1 MRVKKLLA
9 LALAGMLF
17 ATCLSG
23 CDRTIIEHQ
32 FHTNTVTDTE
42 YIEVGNSGSQQT
54 LLANFF
60 TLYDIRVVTSL
71 SACDDETFKTTFE
84 PYINK
89 SEIAP
94 AEIKAFYDGKSDAEK
109 RAANIFKIIEYD
121 GTVEGLSS
129 AWAECINAL
138 YSAVFT
144 YASDPNNDWNWSQ
157 FRENGSFVGLFGVIH
172 ELEGKNYCGMYLAHM
187 KTVTLT

>member
-1 MRVKKLLA
+1 MRAKKMLA
-9 LALAGMLF
+9 LALAGMALT
-17 ATCLSG
+17 TCLSG

-71 SACDDETFKTTFE
+71 SACDDETFKTTIE

-89 SEIAP
+89 PEIPP
-94 AEIKAFYDGKSDAEK
+94 AEIKNFYDGKRDTEK
-109 RAANIFKIIEYD
+109 AAAIFKVIEYD
-121 GTVEGLSS
+121 GTEEGLSS

-144 YASDPNNDWNWSQ
+144 YASDPNNGWDWWR
-157 FRENGSFVGLFGVIH
+157 FRENGSFVGLLGVIH
-172 ELEGKNYCGMYLAHM
+172 ELEGKNYCGVYLAHM
-187 KTVTLT
+187 ETVTL

>member
-1 MRVKKLLA
+1 MCAKKLLA
-9 LALAGMLF
+9 LALAGMIL
-17 ATCLSG
+17 AGCLSG

-54 LLANFF
+54 LLTNFF
-60 TLYDIRVVTSL
+60 TVYDIRVVTAL
-71 SACDDETFKTTFE
+71 STCDDETFMTTVV

-94 AEIKAFYDGKSDAEK
+94 AEIKKFYDGEPDEEK
-109 RAANIFKIIEYD
+109 RAAHIFKVIEYD
-121 GTVEGLSS
+121 GTEEGLSS

-144 YASDPNNDWNWSQ
+144 YASDPNNGWDWWQ
-157 FRENGSFVGLFGVIH
+157 FRENGSFVGLLGVIH
-172 ELEGKNYCGMYLAHM
+172 ELEGKNYCGVYLAHM
-187 KTVTLT
+187 ETVTL

>member
-9 LALAGMLF
+9 LALAGMIL
-17 ATCLSG
+17 AGCLSG

-71 SACDDETFKTTFE
+71 SACNDETFKTTFA
-84 PYINK
+84 PYIDK
-89 SEIAP
+89 PEIAP
-94 AEIKAFYDGKSDAEK
+94 AEIKKFYDGKRDTGK
-109 RAANIFKIIEYD
+109 AAAIFKVIEYD
-121 GTVEGLSS
+121 GTEEGLSS
-129 AWAECINAL
+129 AWAKCINAL

-144 YASDPNNDWNWSQ
+144 YASDLNNDWDWRE
-157 FRENGSFVGLFGVIH
+157 FRENGSFVGLLGVIH
-172 ELEGKNYCGMYLAHM
+172 ELEGKNYCGVYLAHM
-187 KTVTLT
+187 KNVTTL

>member
-9 LALAGMLF
+9 LALAGMIL
-17 ATCLSG
+17 AGCLSG

-54 LLANFF
+54 LLTNFF
-60 TLYDIRVVTSL
+60 TVYDIRVVTAL
-71 SACDDETFKTTFE
+71 STCDDETFMTTVV

-94 AEIKAFYDGKSDAEK
+94 AEIKKFYDGELDEEK
-109 RAANIFKIIEYD
+109 RAAHIFKVIEYD
-121 GTVEGLSS
+121 GTEEGLSS

-144 YASDPNNDWNWSQ
+144 YASDPNNAWNWGQ
-157 FRENGSFVGLFGVIH
+157 FCDNGSYVGLFGVIH
-172 ELEGKNYCGMYLAHM
+172 ELEGKYYCGMYMTHM
-187 KTVTLT
+187 KNVTL

>member
-1 MRVKKLLA
+1 MRAKKLLA
-9 LALAGMLF
+9 LLLSGAFFAG
-17 ATCLSG
+17 CLSG

-54 LLANFF
+54 LLTNFF
-60 TLYDIRVVTSL
+60 TVYDIRVVTAL
-71 SACDDETFKTTFE
+71 STCDDETFMTTVV

-94 AEIKAFYDGKSDAEK
+94 AEIKKFYDGELDEEK
-109 RAANIFKIIEYD
+109 RAAHIFKVIEYD
-121 GTVEGLSS
+121 GTEEGLSS

-144 YASDPNNDWNWSQ
+144 YASDPNNAWNWGQ
-157 FRENGSFVGLFGVIH
+157 FCDNGSYVGLFGVIH
-172 ELEGKNYCGMYLAHM
+172 ELEGKHYCGMYMTHM
-187 KTVTLT
+187 KNVTL